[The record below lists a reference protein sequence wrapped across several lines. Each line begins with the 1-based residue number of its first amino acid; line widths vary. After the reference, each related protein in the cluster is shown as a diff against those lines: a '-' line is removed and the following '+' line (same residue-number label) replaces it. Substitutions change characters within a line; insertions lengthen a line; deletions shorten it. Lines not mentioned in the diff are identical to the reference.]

1 MKRFIVSIVSILSL
15 CFTAYGQRILFEK
28 DTIANTV
35 INLRRDTVIKGIPQT
50 LTGTGMFISKG
61 DKLFIVTAGHVA
73 KDIDF
78 KGYVVLKGHDD
89 KPIKINITDLLLNN
103 TVKWKANKNADV
115 SVLELH
121 PKKWIFDEG
130 YLNNRFLPSSIFYDS
145 LKSISREVILTTFG
159 FPLGLGISGFF
170 SPLTYR
176 TFASSGLI
184 TMSRFDNKKLATFIL
199 LENPSTGGYSGGP
212 VFDLGKIETGIMIM
226 TKGTG
231 TICYGL
237 IHGTISDDTGGKIAA
252 ITPSFYILELLN

>member
-1 MKRFIVSIVSILSL
+1 MQKFIFSTILIFYCSFTVYSQGIV
-15 CFTAYGQRILFEK
+15 FEK
-28 DTIANTV
+28 DTIANTI
-35 INLRRDTVIKGIPQT
+35 INLRRDTIIKGIPQT
-50 LTGTGMFISKG
+50 LSGTGMLITKG
-61 DKLFIVTAGHVA
+61 DKLFIVTADHVS
-73 KDIDF
+73 KDIDS
-78 KGYVVLKGHDD
+78 KGYIILKGNED

-103 TVKWKANKNADV
+103 TVKWKSNKNADV
-115 SVLELH
+115 SILELH
-121 PKKWIFDEG
+121 PKKWILDEG

-145 LKSISREVILTTFG
+145 LKSISREVMLTTFG

-170 SPLTYR
+170 SPLTFR

-212 VFDLGKIETGIMIM
+212 VFDLGKIESGNMIMI
-226 TKGTG
+226 KPTG